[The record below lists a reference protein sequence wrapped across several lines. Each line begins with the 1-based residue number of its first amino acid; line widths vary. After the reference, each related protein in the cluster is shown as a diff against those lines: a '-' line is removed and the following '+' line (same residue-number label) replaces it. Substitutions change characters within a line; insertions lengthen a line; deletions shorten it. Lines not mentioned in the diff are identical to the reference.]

1 MPTLPWGL
9 TPYGFR
15 AKTLEE
21 IESELATR
29 LRDGIRD
36 SEGRRVLNTEVG
48 AVAQIIG
55 TVASAAREA
64 WEAVEAVHAAS
75 DRDRASGASLR
86 SVAAITG
93 TRALGA
99 TKSTVS
105 LTLTLGAGV
114 TVPAGS
120 IVSVDGAPEA
130 RFVTIESVTST
141 TARTYSA
148 EAEAETAGPVAA
160 NAGTLTIIETPVSG
174 WTGVTNALDAVPG
187 ALAETDPELRA
198 RAEDELAAPGR
209 SPQDAIRARLLQL
222 LRDKG
227 VTRGSVTVHMNV
239 GDVVDADGLPGH
251 SVEAVVYDGTDN
263 GSAVTSSDIAETLWS
278 CVGAGIYTHG
288 NTPITVRDSAGG
300 AHAVRFTR
308 PLVRA
313 VYIVTAANVS
323 GQRGWDSANG
333 STLAKN
339 TLVAAADEIHGV
351 GDDVSRFRV
360 LSALF
365 GVAGL
370 IDVTSFTLGF
380 APAPVGTTNLV
391 IGRREIAAFDTSR
404 VTFTPTVVSPP

>member
-21 IESELATR
+21 IETELATR

-55 TVASAAREA
+55 AVASAARET

-75 DRDRASGASLR
+75 DRDRASGAGLR

-93 TRALGA
+93 TRALGP
-99 TKSTVS
+99 TKSTVT

-120 IVSVDGAPEA
+120 IVSVSGAPES
-130 RFVTIESVTST
+130 RFVTIETVTST
-141 TARTYSA
+141 SA
-148 EAEAETAGPVAA
+148 GAYEVAAEGETAGPVAA
-160 NAGTLTIIETPVSG
+160 NAATLTVIDTPVSG
-174 WTGVTNALDAVPG
+174 WTAVTNALDAVTG
-187 ALAETDPELRA
+187 ALAESDPELRA
-198 RAEDELAAPGR
+198 RAENELAAPGR

-222 LRDKG
+222 LRDEG

-251 SVEAVVYDGTDN
+251 SVEAVVYDGTDD
-263 GSAVTSSDIAETLWS
+263 GSAIASADIAETLWS

-288 NTPITVRDSAGG
+288 SSSVTVRDSAGG
-300 AHAVRFTR
+300 AHTVRFTR
-308 PLVRA
+308 PLVRN
-313 VYIVTAANVS
+313 VYIVAAANVS
-323 GQRGWDSANG
+323 GQRGWDTANG

-339 TLVAAADEIHGV
+339 AIVANADAIHGV

-365 GVAGL
+365 GVAGV

-380 APAPVGTTNLV
+380 SPAPVGTSNLV
-391 IGRREIAAFDTSR
+391 VGRREIAAFDSSR
-404 VTFTPTVVSPP
+404 VTLTPTVVSPP